1 MTPLRQRM
9 IDELRLRNYADNTV
23 ERYLNAVK
31 NFARHFHKSPD
42 RLGREQIREY
52 LLHLVKDRNAA
63 PNTVQIH
70 RAALRFL
77 YVKTLSRQWF
87 DEQVARTR
95 RRPGLPTV
103 LSAEEITRISAPF
116 RCCSAMRIFKRPPSI
131 CAFPQKECRPLPARS
146 TRWR

>member
-23 ERYLNAVK
+23 KRYLDAVTS
-31 NFARHFHKSPD
+31 FARYFRRSPD

-70 RAALRFL
+70 RGSTTGSTTPA
-77 YVKTLSRQWF
+77 
-87 DEQVARTR
+87 
-95 RRPGLPTV
+95 PTSV
-103 LSAEEITRISAPF
+103 ISTNAIP
-116 RCCSAMRIFKRPPSI
+116 R
-131 CAFPQKECRPLPARS
+131 
-146 TRWR
+146 